1 MEESPDIE
9 NLDQNFIKDQAAKL
23 TVDPREKTARSIKI
37 VAGVA
42 SIILS
47 LVSIAAITNQ
57 SSNSIL
63 NVQDILD
70 SYDSTIVPD
79 STSDSSWDLS
89 WVPSGYTAWAEDSNL
104 AWKWGANNNCTD
116 YGCVT
121 AQFISRDGC
130 PQSFYAAVNWLDGND
145 SVVSYANATLPSL
158 NAMQSAKLNFD
169 DIEGTSKSAQM
180 ASISCF

>member
-1 MEESPDIE
+1 MEEFSDIE
-9 NLDQNFIKDQAAKL
+9 NLDQNLNEDQAAISR
-23 TVDPREKTARSIKI
+23 VDPREKTARSIKF
-37 VAGVA
+37 VTGVA

-47 LVSIAAITNQ
+47 LISIAAITSQ

-79 STSDSSWDLS
+79 STSDSSWDSS
-89 WVPSGYTAWAEDSNL
+89 WVPSGYTVWAEDSNL
-104 AWKWGANNNCTD
+104 AWKWGSNNNCTD
-116 YGCVT
+116 YGCVS

-158 NAMQSAKLNFD
+158 NSMQSAKLKFD
-169 DIEGTSKSAQM
+169 DIEGTGKSAQM